1 MNVTT
6 TAKPTASA
14 ALDPVA
20 EPVRLFREMLRIRM
34 IEEQIA
40 ERYSEQ
46 KMRCPVHLSIG
57 QEAVPVGIS
66 ALLRHSDQIVST
78 HRCHAHYL
86 AKGGDLRAML
96 CEMMGKESGC
106 CGGRG
111 GSMHLFDSPAGV
123 LLSLPIVA
131 ASIPVGVGAAL
142 AMKQMGSDDVAAIY
156 LGDASLEEG
165 VYHESANFAALHRL
179 PVLFVCEN
187 NLYSVY
193 TPLKDRQPTRPLT
206 ELGRAHGMPSDHIDG
221 NDVDQ
226 IIASAK
232 RAIARARS
240 GGGPTFIQADTYR
253 WREHCGP
260 NYDNKLGYRTE
271 AEFESWKD
279 RDPIMTFRKQLIRKN
294 LFSEQSESEMV
305 NLLKEEIDAAFAFA
319 NMAPF
324 PDPATIRD
332 HIYA

>member
-6 TAKPTASA
+6 TAKPSIA
-14 ALDPVA
+14 ALDAAVN
-20 EPVRLFREMLRIRM
+20 PVRLYREMLRIRVV
-34 IEEQIA
+34 EEQIA
-40 ERYSEQ
+40 ERYAEQ

-57 QEAVPVGIS
+57 QEAVPVGFS
-66 ALLRHSDQIVST
+66 ALLRDSDQVVST

-96 CEMMGKESGC
+96 CELMGKESGC

-111 GSMHLFDSPAGV
+111 GSMHLFDTAAGV

-142 AMKQMGSDDVAAIY
+142 AMKQVRSDNVTIIY

-165 VYHESANFAALHRL
+165 VYHESANFAALQRL
-179 PVLFVCEN
+179 PVVFVCEN

-193 TPLKDRQPTRPLT
+193 TPLKDRQPARPLT
-206 ELGRAHGMPSDHIDG
+206 ELGRAHGMPTDHIDG
-221 NDVDQ
+221 NDV
-226 IIASAK
+226 IATVEAAK
-232 RAIARARS
+232 KAIARARS

-260 NYDNKLGYRTE
+260 NYDNTLGYRTE
-271 AEFESWKD
+271 AEFESWKI
-279 RDPIMTFRKQLIRKN
+279 RDPLAAFREKLIDMKLLDERA
-294 LFSEQSESEMV
+294 QSKMAA
-305 NLLKEEIDAAFAFA
+305 LLKEEVDAAFAFA
-319 NMAPF
+319 EAAPF
-324 PDPATIRD
+324 PSPTTIRD
-332 HIYA
+332 HLYA